1 MQENVLLGEARPF
14 GQVEQ
19 EYCVASVWFWNCPS
33 GHDEQDVVADSAYC
47 PLPQAWHFQPLEWA
61 LRFPSLPQVVHTALW
76 PLGPMGTPRG

>member
-33 GHDEQDVVADSAYC
+33 GHDEHDVVADSAYC
-47 PLPQAWHFQPLEWA
+47 PLPQASHVAMAPEDAALCTWYRPLMQDVQT
-61 LRFPSLPQVVHTALW
+61 LLLS
-76 PLGPMGTPRG
+76 